1 MSRPRWVKMIHFIL
15 LLFAFLIVI
24 DGVFQQNSSK
34 QLGHLLPI
42 VPVKMTA
49 VYLDELSLFALRRV
63 NRLFLKILFQIVLI
77 YYYNWIR
84 SSLVAVLVVLVLV
97 LVILVVDHLAL
108 IQYLN
113 IFWLFSTSVVLRIL
127 LDDLFVCINRSSVY

>member
-1 MSRPRWVKMIHFIL
+1 MIHFIL

-113 IFWLFSTSVVLRIL
+113 IF
-127 LDDLFVCINRSSVY
+127 